1 MNDFKH
7 NYYAGGI
14 GTRTAYLGMLL
25 GLAVLFGYVE
35 AMIPIPVP
43 VPGIK
48 LGLANIVVAA
58 ILYIFSWKEAVF
70 ITALRVVIIG
80 FLFGNMFSIVYGL
93 SGALLSLLGMT
104 LLKKTGKFG
113 IIGVSALG
121 GVLHNVGQVI
131 MATIAVIGFPWR
143 WYLPVLMLAGLAAGI
158 LIGIADGIILPR
170 IHPAGDY

>member
-1 MNDFKH
+1 MNEFKH

-14 GTRTAYLGMLL
+14 GTKTAYLGMLL

-35 AMIPIPVP
+35 ALIPIPVP

-48 LGLANIVVAA
+48 LGVANIVVAA

-80 FLFGNMFSIVYGL
+80 FLFGNMFSILYGL
-93 SGALLSLLGMT
+93 SGALLSLLGMS
-104 LLKKTGKFG
+104 LLKRTGKFG

-131 MATIAVIGFPWR
+131 MAVIAVIGFPWR

-170 IHPAGDY
+170 IHPSGDY

>member
-1 MNDFKH
+1 MNEFKH

-14 GTRTAYLGMLL
+14 GTKTAYLGMLL

-35 AMIPIPVP
+35 ALIPIPVP

-80 FLFGNMFSIVYGL
+80 FLFGNMFSILYGL
-93 SGALLSLLGMT
+93 SGALLSLLGMS
-104 LLKKTGKFG
+104 LLKRTGKFG

-131 MATIAVIGFPWR
+131 MAVIAVIGFPWR

-170 IHPAGDY
+170 IHPSGDY